1 MLIEYNI
8 LKKKG
13 ADCIMKIGNKVLVI
27 NEEREALFGLE
38 GMIVRIAV
46 AVDTFYVVEF
56 EGGHYYY
63 FKANE
68 LEVIE

>member
-1 MLIEYNI
+1 
-8 LKKKG
+8 
-13 ADCIMKIGNKVLVI
+13 MKIGNKVLVI